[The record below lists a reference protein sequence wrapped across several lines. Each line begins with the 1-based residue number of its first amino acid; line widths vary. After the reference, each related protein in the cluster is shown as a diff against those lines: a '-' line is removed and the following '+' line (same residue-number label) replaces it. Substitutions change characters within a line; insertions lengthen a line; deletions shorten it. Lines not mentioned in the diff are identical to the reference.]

1 MSSDAEQLPMQP
13 TYSQDLCVLR
23 LPVSLTV
30 TEAMEFRQTCQ
41 RLLNES
47 PQLKQL
53 CLDLSETT
61 FIDSSGIGALVICR
75 RLCQQQKI
83 ALRLREVGVQV
94 MMALSMTDLDKVFTI
109 EVADPEVAEDLPTTT
124 ERQLLSTHP
133 SVTSSAK
140 RAMDILGA
148 VIGLGLTAVV
158 MVPVAIAIK
167 LDDGGPIFFSQTRCS
182 LMGRRFRIWKF
193 RSMVV
198 NAEQLKKNIA
208 NQVEGPLFKNPR
220 DPRITRVGH
229 FLRKTSLDEFPQ
241 FWNVLKGEMSL
252 VGTRPPLPDELEQY
266 DVPEWQ
272 RLDVKPGMTGEWQV
286 NGRSNIKRFEDVIQ
300 LDLKYQRHWNLM
312 YDIKLILKTVWV
324 IFSKS
329 SGAS

>member
-109 EVADPEVAEDLPTTT
+109 EVADPEVAEDLPTAT

>member
-158 MVPVAIAIK
+158 AVPVAIAIK

-252 VGTRPPLPDELEQY
+252 VGTRPPCPMS
-266 DVPEWQ
+266 W
-272 RLDVKPGMTGEWQV
+272 
-286 NGRSNIKRFEDVIQ
+286 SN
-300 LDLKYQRHWNLM
+300 M
-312 YDIKLILKTVWV
+312 M
-324 IFSKS
+324 SP
-329 SGAS
+329 SGSAWM

>member
-158 MVPVAIAIK
+158 TVPVAIAIK